1 MGALRRFVAS
11 FGWRIIAVPVLIVA
25 TVLVLAPADS
35 TTGPGA
41 LDRTANERSGP
52 AAGPGTTRQAQER
65 PEPLR
70 PRAARTSSA
79 QSRSP
84 RPRVEVCAGNTEPQL
99 ILVSIGKQ
107 RAWMCERGRQVKT
120 SAVTTGKL
128 ADDSS
133 TPTGT
138 WEITGKETERYLNGP
153 GYSDFVHYWLP
164 FYGDFGFHDATWQ
177 TMPFGSPRYRTQG
190 SHGCI
195 HLPTPMMAW
204 LYQWVQIGATATVVA

>member
-11 FGWRIIAVPVLIVA
+11 FGWRILAVPVLVVA
-25 TVLVLAPADS
+25 IVLVLAPADLAPQS
-35 TTGPGA
+35 GTV
-41 LDRTANERSGP
+41 DRTAYDRSGP
-52 AAGPGTTRQAQER
+52 AAHRTRQAQER

-70 PRAARTSSA
+70 PPRPARTA
-79 QSRSP
+79 PAPSRSP
-84 RPRVEVCAGNTEPQL
+84 RPRVDVCAGNTEPQL

-120 SAVTTGKL
+120 SAVTTGKV

-138 WEITGKETERYLNGP
+138 WEITGKETDRYLNGP

-177 TMPFGSPRYRTQG
+177 TMPFGSPGYRTQG

-204 LYQWVQIGATATVVA
+204 LYQWVQIGATATVVD

>member
-1 MGALRRFVAS
+1 MGALRRFLAS
-11 FGWRIIAVPVLIVA
+11 FGWRILAVPVLIVA

-35 TTGPGA
+35 TSRLGA
-41 LDRTANERSGP
+41 VDRTANERSGL
-52 AAGPGTTRQAQER
+52 ATGPGTTRQAQER

-70 PRAARTSSA
+70 PRPARTSPA
-79 QSRSP
+79 PSRSP
-84 RPRVEVCAGNTEPQL
+84 RPRVEVCAGNTELQL

-138 WEITGKETERYLNGP
+138 WEITGKETDRYLNGP
-153 GYSDFVHYWLP
+153 GYSDFVEYWLP

-177 TMPFGSPRYRTQG
+177 TMSFGSPGYRTQG

-204 LYQWVQIGATATVVA
+204 LYQWVQIGATATVVD